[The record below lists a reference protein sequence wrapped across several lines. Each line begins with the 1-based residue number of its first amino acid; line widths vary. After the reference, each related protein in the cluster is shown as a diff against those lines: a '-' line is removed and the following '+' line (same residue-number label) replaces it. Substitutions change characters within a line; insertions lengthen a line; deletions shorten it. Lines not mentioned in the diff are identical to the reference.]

1 MIISQIKNFVAT
13 EYTAATAEVHAF
25 VQWLE
30 GKDNE
35 LKSAVAA
42 MNTAKPVLEKAGYVV
57 NITPPPAA

>member
-1 MIISQIKNFVAT
+1 MNITQVKNFVAT

-35 LKSAVAA
+35 LKSAIAN
-42 MNTAKPVLEKAGYVV
+42 MNAAKPILEKAGYTVV
-57 NITPPPAA
+57 VTAPAA

>member
-1 MIISQIKNFVAT
+1 MLLTQIKTFVAT

-25 VQWLE
+25 VAWLE

-42 MNTAKPVLEKAGYVV
+42 MNTATPVLQKAGYTVTV
-57 NITPPPAA
+57 TPPPAA